1 MEDFEV
7 VAGRPLPVAC
17 RSTPPREPAT
27 GDRQRTSDKRAVTLS
42 RCATITLVPYP
53 SDYDF
58 HVVLRDGGLAHIRPI
73 KPSDAPGLDAM
84 FHRMGRD
91 SVYQRFFRHK

>member
-1 MEDFEV
+1 M

-27 GDRQRTSDKRAVTLS
+27 GDRQRTSDKRAVTLCDARQS
-42 RCATITLVPYP
+42 LLCPTPPTTTFTSCCATGI
-53 SDYDF
+53 
-58 HVVLRDGGLAHIRPI
+58 GHIRPI

-91 SVYQRFFRHK
+91 SVYQRFFRHKSG